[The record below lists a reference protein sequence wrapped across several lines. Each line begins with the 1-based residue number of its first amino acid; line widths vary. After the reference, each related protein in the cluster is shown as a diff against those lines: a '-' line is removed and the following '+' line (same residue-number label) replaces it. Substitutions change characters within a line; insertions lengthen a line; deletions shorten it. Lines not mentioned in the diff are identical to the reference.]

1 MKLELNSTPQISGT
15 RERTSS
21 WEKIQ
26 RVLGGQMAA
35 VRISIPSEIVGLAF
49 YCPFSSIRRSYRC
62 PTLLKL
68 NSNSV
73 ETVRFIRKNRYLFA
87 EASASN
93 ILTICHLM
101 EQGTGRYSWLC
112 AGWYSPPTQRNPRE
126 PRFHTIP
133 LISRLV

>member
-1 MKLELNSTPQISGT
+1 
-15 RERTSS
+15 
-21 WEKIQ
+21 
-26 RVLGGQMAA
+26 MAA

-49 YCPFSSIRRSYRC
+49 YCPLSSIRRNYRC

-93 ILTICHLM
+93 ILTICHLICVSYLTCKPSAHRM
-101 EQGTGRYSWLC
+101 WSELF
-112 AGWYSPPTQRNPRE
+112 SPE
-126 PRFHTIP
+126 PMMGLSFP
-133 LISRLV
+133 AEE